1 MSFDNNPRT
10 DAVQRLRYLDTEASA
25 REIARRFG
33 QNRYRENELYSNA
46 LFESTHQVAAIDE
59 MNRLL
64 DDRDFPVIVD
74 FAMTLAA
81 LPIEGDSQR
90 AEIAQRYNKN
100 MADIVAKVNDALPAK
115 RGRAFTTTFATLE
128 ELRPL
133 ALDDSKPT
141 PQAVATL
148 LAQFGSLP
156 ADEQNMWLS
165 QNWTDISDPSWLPT
179 VRALALGDD
188 NSSGPA
194 DDQESMDRSQT
205 RAAAL
210 SRWYEL
216 DPDSARE
223 AILADIVSPDPRFDS
238 GTLGLLKD
246 TTLPAQERQIAQN
259 FLDAKPD
266 SLGQSASLLFRYAD
280 ADVWPD
286 VSDKIAQ
293 VLPQLDCPVRFQALA
308 FALRVAPDSAGPLL
322 DSALTAPNSDGDVID
337 CAGSMFTEV
346 GDLQNGPALE
356 KAAVSS
362 LNDPRLAVA
371 ENAASYLGQLGSA
384 AAEKPLWDR
393 FQAWTSDWL
402 GLDKNSADPVAIQ
415 AIAVQLG
422 LGDTL
427 RNALVRGPGWLTN
440 QEKLMHIDS
449 LWEQLPDVNS
459 DSSKPLLDLW
469 NNPPLT
475 IHCRLN
481 DDGGGFRFRLAQ
493 YSLLGAEA
501 LQDKLS
507 QFPSGTSFLWD
518 GSQCADSPDAN
529 ALYSQIASSASIAGA
544 TLKPAPAPAAGSG
557 NAAVQGSGDG
567 DDDGDAFEGV
577 LADRVIVVE

>member
-1 MSFDNNPRT
+1 
-10 DAVQRLRYLDTEASA
+10 
-25 REIARRFG
+25 
-33 QNRYRENELYSNA
+33 
-46 LFESTHQVAAIDE
+46 
-59 MNRLL
+59 
-64 DDRDFPVIVD
+64 
-74 FAMTLAA
+74 
-81 LPIEGDSQR
+81 
-90 AEIAQRYNKN
+90 
-100 MADIVAKVNDALPAK
+100 
-115 RGRAFTTTFATLE
+115 
-128 ELRPL
+128 
-133 ALDDSKPT
+133 
-141 PQAVATL
+141 
-148 LAQFGSLP
+148 
-156 ADEQNMWLS
+156 
-165 QNWTDISDPSWLPT
+165 
-179 VRALALGDD
+179 
-188 NSSGPA
+188 
-194 DDQESMDRSQT
+194 
-205 RAAAL
+205 
-210 SRWYEL
+210 
-216 DPDSARE
+216 
-223 AILADIVSPDPRFDS
+223 
-238 GTLGLLKD
+238 
-246 TTLPAQERQIAQN
+246 
-259 FLDAKPD
+259 
-266 SLGQSASLLFRYAD
+266 
-280 ADVWPD
+280 
-286 VSDKIAQ
+286 
-293 VLPQLDCPVRFQALA
+293 
-308 FALRVAPDSAGPLL
+308 
-322 DSALTAPNSDGDVID
+322 
-337 CAGSMFTEV
+337 MFTEV

-507 QFPSGTSFLWD
+507 QFPSGTSFCGTDLSVRTRQTPTLSTARLRRRPASLARRS
-518 GSQCADSPDAN
+518 SQRRPLPQDRGTPQCKVPATAMMMVTPSKACLPTESWWSNSFAS
-529 ALYSQIASSASIAGA
+529 LHASSRFTACSLHIQR
-544 TLKPAPAPAAGSG
+544 
-557 NAAVQGSGDG
+557 VH
-567 DDDGDAFEGV
+567 
-577 LADRVIVVE
+577 ADRVGRNALLELLSKPCHRARFR